1 MKKAELIE
9 KIAKDAGIS
18 KKQAGLALQSFMDA
32 VKMVM
37 KKDDELTL
45 PKFGRFYVK
54 KTKARIGR
62 NPKTGEEI
70 KIPARK
76 RPAFRAGKELKLAA
90 K

>member
-76 RPAFRAGKELKLAA
+76 RPAFRAGKELKLAT

>member
-1 MKKAELIE
+1 MNKADLIN

-18 KKQAGLALQSFMDA
+18 KKQAGMSLQSFMDA

-70 KIPARK
+70 KIPAKR
-76 RPAFRAGKELKLAA
+76 RPAFRAGKELKIAC

>member
-37 KKDDELTL
+37 KKEDELTL

-70 KIPARK
+70 KIPAKK
-76 RPAFRAGKELKLAA
+76 RPAFRAGKELKLAL